1 MPECGG
7 PEGPPGVFGCCRAEG
22 SGLFADQVES
32 AIAQLQRERPD
43 LFNGTRVLNEDAY
56 VQGVARVLEQ
66 RGFCSRQGGPS
77 DEIAVKNSQGFSEQY
92 DILLSSGFIRNGG
105 YQVTCR
111 PARF

>member
-1 MPECGG
+1 MPECGAA
-7 PEGPPGVFGCCRAEG
+7 EDPPGVFGCCRAEPVP
-22 SGLFADQVES
+22 SFADQVEQ
-32 AIAQLQRERPD
+32 AITQLQRDRPN

-56 VQGVARVLEQ
+56 VQGVARILEQ
-66 RGFCSRQGGPS
+66 RGFCSRQGAPS